1 MVIGIFILFIQNCD
15 TTVYLSIIDLD
26 VISLITHWGFFCKP
40 EYISFIIFICVKYAD
55 VRKAF
60 V

>member
-26 VISLITHWGFFCKP
+26 VISLITHWGFFVNLNI
-40 EYISFIIFICVKYAD
+40 YHLLFLCVKYAD